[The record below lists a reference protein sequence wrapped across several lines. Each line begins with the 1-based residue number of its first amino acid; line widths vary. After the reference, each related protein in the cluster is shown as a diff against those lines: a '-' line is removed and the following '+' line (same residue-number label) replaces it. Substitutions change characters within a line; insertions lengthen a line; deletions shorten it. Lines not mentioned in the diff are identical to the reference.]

1 MSRKLKIKVVAG
13 SLSDSALIRAWEVI
27 AHRHD
32 VELLAQEGST
42 AGLATR
48 LPVIFFP
55 SIPEMPNFFRDL
67 DRHVAGADVIVGL
80 DSSKLYTFQSL
91 RASRNLGIPFV
102 CVSHDYSPFVY
113 EKFPNIRAIQRD
125 VFENAS
131 FFFATSRKSVQLLN
145 IENVSDARIQKINA
159 VTDHEQFKFCARGA
173 AKFKKYIGLPDSSI
187 LVTMKLPLSDL
198 DQPLMMA
205 QGIRLAL
212 NRIPREVAD
221 RLYILICGQ
230 GDASDKLKY
239 EISDLGLGTKVMFLA
254 QDPTPFL
261 KDLLSATDVLI
272 EGRQGHGQVYEHLP
286 WHVISAAYAG
296 VRLIV
301 PSGTIAD
308 DWLSGQM
315 IMRIDDF
322 SPIGIAQG
330 LTTVLKDL
338 DGDASRRLLIGEVV
352 SQSLSVC
359 RAAEVMQEKL
369 EVICASDERSSR
381 RSSLV
386 KFVEQ
391 HQVPVSYKEARDV
404 LVVCEEVRDFSA
416 NCELQL
422 YSEVLRI
429 RGDALAALSRGD
441 EAISAFEDSLKFNGS
456 NHQALRGLGY
466 LAWHGHSHEDAL
478 SFFKR
483 GLAVNPNDY
492 QCLMGVGLVYRRLKM
507 FSEAVFWLQKA
518 IAVGGLESPSL
529 SLLVQACLENS
540 DSPEAL
546 AALNEIRDVMG
557 EHPNLDTAIHKLE
570 SHQ

>member
-1 MSRKLKIKVVAG
+1 
-13 SLSDSALIRAWEVI
+13 
-27 AHRHD
+27 
-32 VELLAQEGST
+32 
-42 AGLATR
+42 
-48 LPVIFFP
+48 
-55 SIPEMPNFFRDL
+55 
-67 DRHVAGADVIVGL
+67 
-80 DSSKLYTFQSL
+80 
-91 RASRNLGIPFV
+91 
-102 CVSHDYSPFVY
+102 
-113 EKFPNIRAIQRD
+113 
-125 VFENAS
+125 
-131 FFFATSRKSVQLLN
+131 
-145 IENVSDARIQKINA
+145 
-159 VTDHEQFKFCARGA
+159 
-173 AKFKKYIGLPDSSI
+173 
-187 LVTMKLPLSDL
+187 
-198 DQPLMMA
+198 
-205 QGIRLAL
+205 
-212 NRIPREVAD
+212 
-221 RLYILICGQ
+221 
-230 GDASDKLKY
+230 
-239 EISDLGLGTKVMFLA
+239 
-254 QDPTPFL
+254 
-261 KDLLSATDVLI
+261 
-272 EGRQGHGQVYEHLP
+272 
-286 WHVISAAYAG
+286 
-296 VRLIV
+296 
-301 PSGTIAD
+301 
-308 DWLSGQM
+308 
-315 IMRIDDF
+315 
-322 SPIGIAQG
+322 
-330 LTTVLKDL
+330 
-338 DGDASRRLLIGEVV
+338 
-352 SQSLSVC
+352 
-359 RAAEVMQEKL
+359 MQEKL
-369 EVICASDERSSR
+369 EAICTSDERASR

-546 AALNEIRDVMG
+546 AVLNEIRDVMG